1 MYYINVF
8 SALNSAGYIFI
19 FRIMV
24 KAFVVDTDKEN
35 SDVVL
40 LNLATSIYRIN
51 IDCMLNLPFNI
62 YKLYKYL

>member
-1 MYYINVF
+1 MYYIKVF

-24 KAFVVDTDKEN
+24 KAFVVDTDKVN

-51 IDCMLNLPFNI
+51 IDCMLNLLFNI

>member
-51 IDCMLNLPFNI
+51 IDCMLNLLFNI